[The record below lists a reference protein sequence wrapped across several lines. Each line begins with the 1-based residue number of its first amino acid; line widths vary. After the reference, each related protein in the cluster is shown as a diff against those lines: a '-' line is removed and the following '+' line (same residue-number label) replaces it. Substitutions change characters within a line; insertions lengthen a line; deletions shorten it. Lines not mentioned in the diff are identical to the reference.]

1 MLHQTDHRDSIFLL
15 VALTRAFIVYHIRGL
30 KPFSLHPL
38 LRSERLGLHPDMG
51 GGGAAHK
58 IKLYTVCLVCTKL
71 LVSPKVKFP
80 DAVWR

>member
-51 GGGAAHK
+51 GGGSSSQNQVIHRLSG
-58 IKLYTVCLVCTKL
+58 LYEATRI
-71 LVSPKVKFP
+71 PKSEIP
-80 DAVWR
+80 